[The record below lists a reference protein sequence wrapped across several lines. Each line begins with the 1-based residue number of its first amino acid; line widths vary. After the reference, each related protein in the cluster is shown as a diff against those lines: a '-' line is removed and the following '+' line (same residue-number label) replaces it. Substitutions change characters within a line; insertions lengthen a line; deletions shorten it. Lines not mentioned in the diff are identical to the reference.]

1 MRKVAILAALAVAAA
16 VVAAAVIYW
25 PGGTPAPVNRADTGD
40 ADLVARG
47 AAVYTEACASCHGA
61 DFEGQPDW
69 RTRGSDGKLPAPP
82 HDETGHTWHHPD
94 AVLFEMTKFGP
105 QQFAGAGYATDMPG
119 FADDLPDADI
129 WAVIAYIK
137 SRWPAKI
144 ADRQTA
150 LNKRYEEE
158 LEKSR

>member
-1 MRKVAILAALAVAAA
+1 MKRVAATTAMAAA
-16 VVAAAVIYW
+16 VVIAVVVYW
-25 PGGTPAPVNRADTGD
+25 SLRSPAPVDRADPGD

-47 AAVYTEACASCHGA
+47 ETVYAEACASCHGA

-69 RTRGSDGKLPAPP
+69 RIRGPDGKLPAPP

-129 WAVIAYIK
+129 WAVLAYIK

-144 ADRQTA
+144 AARQTA
-150 LNKRYEEE
+150 LNERYEAE